1 VKFIGIFHINFIVVN
16 KSEDLKSID
25 LFYCKEIKMLK
36 KPLRY
41 RLADKGLL
49 IGLLGSLSYAAVTAD
64 GEGANY
70 ISGFAKQ
77 LVSEPIIPIS
87 IGGFYAVGGLV
98 DAAGGFVDFVKQKK
112 IRKNLEQNLE

>member
-1 VKFIGIFHINFIVVN
+1 MSK
-16 KSEDLKSID
+16 KS
-25 LFYCKEIKMLK
+25 
-36 KPLRY
+36 LRY
-41 RLADKGLL
+41 KLADRGLF
-49 IGLLGSLSYAAVTAD
+49 IGLLGSVIYAGVTAD
-64 GEGANY
+64 EEGANY

-98 DAAGGFVDFVKQKK
+98 DVVGELVDFVKQKK